1 MKFRLPLILALLVL
15 IPGAASIAAQG
26 AIPGDVTITR
36 ALQSA
41 LGEAPAWADAMTSL
55 AKAPWLW
62 ASMAAAILIAGLA
75 GGALRALSPLLAY
88 GFAWGVDQILRMQI
102 FVPRPDGAL
111 VAVASA
117 SSSSGLPSTFGLVFG
132 ALFGA
137 AFWIRGSG
145 VRHQAVLVLSG
156 VLMAVGSAAR
166 IVLGGHWFSQM
177 VPSLALGIVLAGVAV
192 WILESATRRFQMPPR

>member
-1 MKFRLPLILALLVL
+1 MKHRLLIVLALLVL
-15 IPGAASIAAQG
+15 IPGVAAIAAQG
-26 AIPGDVTITR
+26 ALPGDVAVTR
-36 ALQSA
+36 ALQRG
-41 LGEAPAWADAMTSL
+41 LGTAPSWAGAMTDM

-62 ASMAAAILIAGLA
+62 ASMLAACALAGLA
-75 GGALRALSPLLAY
+75 GGKLRALSPLLAY

-132 ALFGA
+132 ALFGT

-145 VRHQAVLVLSG
+145 VRHQALLALSAL
-156 VLMAVGSAAR
+156 LMAVGAAAR
-166 IVLGGHWFSQM
+166 IVLGGHWLSQM
-177 VPSLALGIVLAGVAV
+177 VPSLALGILLAGLAV
-192 WILESATRRFQMPPR
+192 WLVGRVPNPSNKHQ